1 MAKYSYELK
10 LKIVED
16 YMNGKGG
23 YNFLAGKYGIADH
36 STVRKWVTSYKTLG
50 KDSLK
55 RSRQN
60 KSYSVQ
66 FKLDAVELYLT
77 TEMSYRELA
86 NELELNDPTRLAS
99 WVRTIHSDGIDG
111 LSKPKGR
118 PSKMT
123 HDKNR
128 QNPDKVKPKGLVE
141 PDVKALEKRIRHLE
155 IENAFLKEL
164 RRLRSEES
172 QKTTNK
178 SQESSTSSEDDL
190 N

>member
-77 TEMSYRELA
+77 TEMSYQELA
-86 NELELNDPTRLAS
+86 TELEMNDPTRLAG
-99 WVRTIHSDGIDG
+99 WVVT
-111 LSKPKGR
+111 
-118 PSKMT
+118 
-123 HDKNR
+123 
-128 QNPDKVKPKGLVE
+128 VK
-141 PDVKALEKRIRHLE
+141 
-155 IENAFLKEL
+155 
-164 RRLRSEES
+164 
-172 QKTTNK
+172 
-178 SQESSTSSEDDL
+178 
-190 N
+190 